1 MFYFPIYNYI
11 HTVPFVIYIFL
22 NFQMDCASPSLFVI
36 NGSIYRKQYDGSF
49 EDLAQMVLP
58 GELEACQELEE
69 NQQTTMPKLKMKWR
83 AVSRILY
90 AVSSFT
96 PATQVTDI
104 SGAGAEKIRP
114 RSWSDPELECRI
126 RDNQDFDLN
135 SIMNARRATNTP

>member
-1 MFYFPIYNYI
+1 MVKKN
-11 HTVPFVIYIFL
+11 TIFDFF
-22 NFQMDCASPSLFVI
+22 FQIDCASPSLFVI
-36 NGSIYRKQYDGSF
+36 NGSIYRKSYDGSF

-69 NQQTTMPKLKMKWR
+69 NQQATMPKLKMKWR

-126 RDNQDFDLN
+126 RDNEDFDLN